1 MSHPDPGSARE
12 EAERLVAAALAMVG
26 RFANNTDPRSGH
38 EGPKMATGADECC
51 VCPICRTIAAMRD
64 PDPDFTERLAAGAG
78 DLAAGVASLLR
89 SFSAPAGPR
98 PWQTPEQS
106 PPPAEEKA
114 PPAPPATGGPAPAEP
129 APPPTAAGPASA
141 EPAPPPTA
149 AGPAPAEPAPPPTAG
164 PAPAEPA
171 PPPTAPGSSAPED
184 TAAHRPGFSAPS
196 DGPGAGIGSDP
207 ADVWRAATRT
217 GDDVDR
223 PADADVWSAAT
234 SARPTKP
241 MARKAVKKAAPR
253 TPPPDD
259 DD

>member
-26 RFANNTDPRSGH
+26 RFASSTDPHSGH
-38 EGPKMATGADECC
+38 DGPKMATGADECC

-64 PDPDFTERLAAGAG
+64 PDPDFTERLATGAG

-106 PPPAEEKA
+106 PPPAEAKA
-114 PPAPPATGGPAPAEP
+114 PPAPPTTG
-129 APPPTAAGPASA
+129 
-141 EPAPPPTA
+141 
-149 AGPAPAEPAPPPTAG
+149 GPAPAEPAPPPTAG

-184 TAAHRPGFSAPS
+184 TAAHRPGVSAPS

>member
-12 EAERLVAAALAMVG
+12 EAERLVAAALAMAG
-26 RFANNTDPRSGH
+26 RFATNTDPRSGH
-38 EGPKMATGADECC
+38 DGPKMATGSAECC

-64 PDPDFTERLAAGAG
+64 PDPDFTERLATGAG

-89 SFSAPAGPR
+89 SFGAPAGRR

-106 PPPAEEKA
+106 PPPAQE
-114 PPAPPATGGPAPAEP
+114 
-129 APPPTAAGPASA
+129 
-141 EPAPPPTA
+141 
-149 AGPAPAEPAPPPTAG
+149 TAG
-164 PAPAEPA
+164 PSPESTAPEGAAPEGAAPESAAPKGAAPASPESA
-171 PPPTAPGSSAPED
+171 APESVGPTGSAGD
-184 TAAHRPGFSAPS
+184 T
-196 DGPGAGIGSDP
+196 DGDP

-234 SARPTKP
+234 TRPTKP

>member
-12 EAERLVAAALAMVG
+12 EAERLVAVALAMAG
-26 RFANNTDPRSGH
+26 RFATNTDPRSGH
-38 EGPKMATGADECC
+38 DGPKMATGSAECC
-51 VCPICRTIAAMRD
+51 VCPICRTIAAIRD
-64 PDPDFTERLAAGAG
+64 PDPGFTERLATGAG

-89 SFSAPAGPR
+89 SFSAPAGQR

-106 PPPAEEKA
+106 PPPREETA
-114 PPAPPATGGPAPAEP
+114 PPTAGGPAPEEPPAPPTAGGPAPTEP
-129 APPPTAAGPASA
+129 APPP
-141 EPAPPPTA
+141 PAP
-149 AGPAPAEPAPPPTAG
+149 
-164 PAPAEPA
+164 
-171 PPPTAPGSSAPED
+171 D
-184 TAAHRPGFSAPS
+184 TNA
-196 DGPGAGIGSDP
+196 DP
-207 ADVWRAATRT
+207 ADIWRAATRT

-234 SARPTKP
+234 TRPTKP

>member
-12 EAERLVAAALAMVG
+12 EAERLVAAALAMAG
-26 RFANNTDPRSGH
+26 RFATNTDPHSGH
-38 EGPKMATGADECC
+38 DGPKMATGSAECC

-64 PDPDFTERLAAGAG
+64 PDPDFTERLATGAG

-89 SFSAPAGPR
+89 SFSAPAGQR

-106 PPPAEEKA
+106 PPPREETA
-114 PPAPPATGGPAPAEP
+114 PPAPENTAPEP
-129 APPPTAAGPASA
+129 AAP
-141 EPAPPPTA
+141 EPAAPEPPSA
-149 AGPAPAEPAPPPTAG
+149 AGPAPAEPAPPPAPTP
-164 PAPAEPA
+164 PAP
-171 PPPTAPGSSAPED
+171 D
-184 TAAHRPGFSAPS
+184 TNA
-196 DGPGAGIGSDP
+196 DP
-207 ADVWRAATRT
+207 ADIWRAATRT

-234 SARPTKP
+234 TRPTKP

>member
-12 EAERLVAAALAMVG
+12 EAERLVAAALAMAA
-26 RFANNTDPRSGH
+26 RFATNTDPRSGH
-38 EGPKMATGADECC
+38 DGPKMATGSAECC

-64 PDPDFTERLAAGAG
+64 PDPDFTERLATGAG

-89 SFSAPAGPR
+89 SFSAPAGQR
-98 PWQTPEQS
+98 PWQTSEQS
-106 PPPAEEKA
+106 PPPREETA
-114 PPAPPATGGPAPAEP
+114 PPAPESTAPERPEPPAAPEPAAPERPAPPAEP
-129 APPPTAAGPASA
+129 
-141 EPAPPPTA
+141 A
-149 AGPAPAEPAPPPTAG
+149 AGPAPAEPAPPP
-164 PAPAEPA
+164 PAP
-171 PPPTAPGSSAPED
+171 D
-184 TAAHRPGFSAPS
+184 TNA
-196 DGPGAGIGSDP
+196 DP
-207 ADVWRAATRT
+207 ADIWRAATRT

-234 SARPTKP
+234 TRPTKP

>member
-12 EAERLVAAALAMVG
+12 EAERLVAAALAMIG
-26 RFANNTDPRSGH
+26 RFANSTDPRSGH
-38 EGPKMATGADECC
+38 DGPKMATGADECC

-64 PDPDFTERLAAGAG
+64 PDPDFTERLATGAG

-106 PPPAEEKA
+106 PPPAEETA
-114 PPAPPATGGPAPAEP
+114 PPAPPTAGGPAP
-129 APPPTAAGPASA
+129 T
-141 EPAPPPTA
+141 
-149 AGPAPAEPAPPPTAG
+149 
-164 PAPAEPA
+164 EPA
-171 PPPTAPGSSAPED
+171 PPPTAPAAPAPPP
-184 TAAHRPGFSAPS
+184 TAGGPAPAEPTPPPTAPAAPS
-196 DGPGAGIGSDP
+196 QPPTAGGPTPAEPAQPPSSTDP
-207 ADVWRAATRT
+207 ADIWRAATRT

-223 PADADVWSAAT
+223 PADTDVWSAAT
-234 SARPTKP
+234 SARPAKP